1 MAEFQAHVAWQRIL
15 HGAQGR
21 LAVPLVSG
29 LRGLSGPCRL
39 PADLLPHGVHI
50 RFHRLAAA
58 KTVKSYDRIRKLRLG
73 ARQPVKS
80 YRAIRKLRRSGRQ
93 PVKPYKRMPFHRLAA
108 VSIPCHYLL
117 IISGSPPGG
126 CSYVFVNSL
135 GS

>member
-1 MAEFQAHVAWQRIL
+1 MTEFQAHVAWQRIL
-15 HGAQGR
+15 HGPQGR

-29 LRGLSGPCRL
+29 LRGLSGPRRL

-73 ARQPVKS
+73 ARQPVK
-80 YRAIRKLRRSGRQ
+80 
-93 PVKPYKRMPFHRLAA
+93 PYKRMPFHRLAA

-126 CSYVFVNSL
+126 QA
-135 GS
+135 

>member
-1 MAEFQAHVAWQRIL
+1 M
-15 HGAQGR
+15 
-21 LAVPLVSG
+21 
-29 LRGLSGPCRL
+29 

-126 CSYVFVNSL
+126 KHSKRMHDAKV
-135 GS
+135 GRPREDTPK